1 MLNAIG
7 SSSLASPG
15 FVGNSVSGLDVQLD
29 KYKGQLA
36 NWVNCPSCKTPEGK
50 AKIQELSDKI
60 AAIEKKIKA
69 PQPQRQVSLVAKS
82 ETLAIGTL
90 GSRLNEYA

>member
-7 SSSLASPG
+7 ASSLASPAYAR
-15 FVGNSVSGLDVQLD
+15 NPLSGLDAQLD
-29 KYKGQLA
+29 KYKSQLA
-36 NWVNCPSCKTPEGK
+36 DWVNCPSCKTPEGK

-60 AAIEKKIKA
+60 AAIEQKIKA
-69 PQPQRQVSLVAKS
+69 LQPQKQVSRVAKS